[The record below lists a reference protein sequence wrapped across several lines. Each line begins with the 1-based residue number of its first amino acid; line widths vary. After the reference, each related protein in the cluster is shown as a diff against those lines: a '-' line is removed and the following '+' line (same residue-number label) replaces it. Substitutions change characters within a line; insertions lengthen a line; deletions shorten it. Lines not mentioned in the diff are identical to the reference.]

1 MSREPASDRVSL
13 EPISRD
19 IAAIALREVFEA
31 MSPASRYLRFHS
43 PVPRLTSSLE
53 RALSDVDGSR
63 HRAWRAVVGER
74 TVGISRLVTGR
85 SGEVELAV
93 EVADD
98 FHGRG
103 IGKKLSLAALREAHD
118 AGVSFVQVIVH
129 PENRSGLNLF
139 RNLGAR
145 LSFRDGTFEGVIP
158 VGIDHWQAA

>member
-1 MSREPASDRVSL
+1 M
-13 EPISRD
+13 
-19 IAAIALREVFEA
+19 
-31 MSPASRYLRFHS
+31 
-43 PVPRLTSSLE
+43 
-53 RALSDVDGSR
+53 
-63 HRAWRAVVGER
+63 
-74 TVGISRLVTGR
+74 
-85 SGEVELAV
+85 ELAV